1 MLVPRILRILASK
14 AGVGVGGGEQGLARL
29 CLSLDS
35 EMPEIGGNCRLLSKP
50 NLAGYKRRA
59 GMEDWEVKGSLTLL
73 AIRKP
78 VGSGDGALPKMRSCS
93 ALDRNSLVAA
103 AAPQVQGRPHT
114 QCEVSRSYRTTL
126 ARSAQLPEPEN
137 PCRGRLNT
145 WEGDS

>member
-1 MLVPRILRILASK
+1 
-14 AGVGVGGGEQGLARL
+14 
-29 CLSLDS
+29 
-35 EMPEIGGNCRLLSKP
+35 
-50 NLAGYKRRA
+50 
-59 GMEDWEVKGSLTLL
+59 MEDWEVKGSLTLL

-93 ALDRNSLVAA
+93 ALDRSSLVAA

-114 QCEVSRSYRTTL
+114 QCEVSRSYRTIL